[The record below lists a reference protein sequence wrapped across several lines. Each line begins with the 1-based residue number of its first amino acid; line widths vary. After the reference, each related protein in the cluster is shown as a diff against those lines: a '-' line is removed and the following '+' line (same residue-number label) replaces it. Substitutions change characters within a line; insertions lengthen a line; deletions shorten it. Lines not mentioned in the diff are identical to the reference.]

1 MKKIGICIACV
12 VLVFALTG
20 CTAEKNVMTVPQL
33 IEPVGDVSD
42 SALVKRQDICN
53 VKLFAGQVVPYTE
66 EIGFNTPGIIENI
79 YVNLGD
85 TVKKGDILA
94 TLIGAEDNARYNE
107 IINNI
112 SQSEKNNEESN
123 LTAEYDIKILK
134 AEYRQISEQ
143 LKKAAGDDKRKLK
156 NELEIKAADIEI
168 AKQKLSDNKEIQRIE
183 LKELKRQ
190 KKLIEKEIKD
200 YFLYAEMDGVVTCVA
215 HGMGDQVSSDTF
227 VVALSDMS
235 VKQIKAEFISSSDIE
250 KADRCYVRYK
260 NKDYNVTQLPY
271 DADEVNDLISNEEKA
286 YAYYNL
292 ETQDTE
298 FEVGEYIDMYV
309 ESGFQSNAL
318 VIPANALYKEASLY
332 YVYKRNGDTK
342 VMTEVTVG
350 TITPSF
356 VQITDGLAEG
366 DEVYVKQ

>member
-1 MKKIGICIACV
+1 MKKIGICIVCAA
-12 VLVFALTG
+12 LVFSLAG
-20 CTAEKNVMTVPQL
+20 CTAKKEVTAVPKL
-33 IEPVGDVSD
+33 IEPVSAASD
-42 SALVKRQDICN
+42 SALVTRQDICN
-53 VKLFAGQVVPYTE
+53 IKLLAGQVVPYTE

-94 TLIGAEDNARYNE
+94 TLIGAEDNARYTD
-107 IINNI
+107 ILNNI
-112 SQSEKNNEESN
+112 SQSRKNNEESN
-123 LTAEYDIKILK
+123 LTAEYDIKILN
-134 AEYRQISEQ
+134 AEYKQLSGR
-143 LKKAAGDDKRKLK
+143 LKKAAGEEKKKLK
-156 NELEIKAADIEI
+156 NELEVKAVDIEI
-168 AKQKLSDNKEIQRIE
+168 AKQKLNDDKEIQRIE

-190 KKLIEKEIKD
+190 KKQIEKEMKD
-200 YFLYAEMDGVVTCVA
+200 YYLYADMDGVVTCVA
-215 HGMGDQVSSDTF
+215 QGTGAQVASDSF
-227 VVALSDMS
+227 VIALSDMS

-260 NKDYNVTQLPY
+260 DKDYNITQLPY
-271 DADEVNDLISNEEKA
+271 DADEVNDLISNEETA

-298 FEVGEYIDMYV
+298 FKVGEYIDMYV

-318 VIPANALYKEASLY
+318 VIPANALYKEGSLY
-332 YVYKRNGDTK
+332 YVYKKTGGTK

-356 VQITDGLAEG
+356 VQITDGLSEG